1 MVLLSHADALSSVTA
16 VFVLEKEGTFSTAV
30 SLMKSRLLLLP
41 LLATLGGALWL
52 EMSFQ
57 TVSWMCSHH
66 DWKELWDGQL
76 FLDFTTQPREKSL
89 LSFKK
94 RFIHFYFTCIGVLA
108 ACMSV

>member
-30 SLMKSRLLLLP
+30 SLMKSRLLLLL

-52 EMSFQ
+52 EMNFQ
-57 TVSWMCSHH
+57 TVSWTCSHH

-76 FLDFTTQPREKSL
+76 FLDFTTQPRENLYCL
-89 LSFKK
+89 LKNDL
-94 RFIHFYFTCIGVLA
+94 FIFISRALVF
-108 ACMSV
+108 